1 VDDDS
6 PGRDPGHQGFSWDD
20 YVSWLVERE
29 GSLAA
34 VAQRLAALR
43 AWKDDA
49 GSIERALRR
58 LRARGQRDGGTWG
71 ARALLAF
78 GLPDA
83 ASARTRWM
91 GAYHSRFTDLPL
103 PVCEDLLRLWD
114 RPPIADAPPSALFL
128 ALGQA
133 TCALRRQ
140 DRARADPHLARARS
154 LTRGAPPDARAELL
168 LVEAFVASDTAL
180 LAPLPAL
187 LAEPMDPADRAC
199 LHARHVDQLAYG
211 HNQRGDYEESERL
224 YRSIPDA
231 APPFA
236 LSRRANG
243 LAYLRH
249 RQGKREEAAR
259 LATEAASHAG
269 DGGHLRIRGMA
280 LSMLARV
287 LGSPGGDEPRRRALA
302 IARSLD
308 DESLRLRFAKPL
320 PPAAP

>member
-1 VDDDS
+1 M
-6 PGRDPGHQGFSWDD
+6 
-20 YVSWLVERE
+20 SWLVAQH

-49 GSIERALRR
+49 GSIERGLRR
-58 LRARGQRDGGTWG
+58 LRARGQRDGGSWG
-71 ARALLAF
+71 SRALLAF

-83 ASARTRWM
+83 ATARARWM

-114 RPPIADAPPSALFL
+114 RPPVSGAPESAAFL
-128 ALGQA
+128 ALSQA

-140 DRARADPHLARARS
+140 DRASAAPHLQRARS
-154 LTRGAPPDARAELL
+154 AARGAPADARAELAL
-168 LVEAFVASDTAL
+168 ISAFFASDISL
-180 LAPLPAL
+180 LEPVPAL
-187 LAEPMDPADRAC
+187 LDEPMGADDRAC
-199 LHARHVDQLAYG
+199 LHARLVDQLAYA
-211 HNQRGDYEESERL
+211 HNQRRDYRASEAL
-224 YRSIPDA
+224 YRTIPDDS
-231 APPFA
+231 PPFA

-249 RQGKREEAAR
+249 KQRRPDEAAA
-259 LATEAASHAG
+259 LAREAASHAG

-287 LGSPGGDEPRRRALA
+287 LGSPAGDEPLRRALA
-302 IARSLD
+302 IARSLE
-308 DESLRLRFAKPL
+308 DESLRLRFSRPL
-320 PPAAP
+320 PPTDPG